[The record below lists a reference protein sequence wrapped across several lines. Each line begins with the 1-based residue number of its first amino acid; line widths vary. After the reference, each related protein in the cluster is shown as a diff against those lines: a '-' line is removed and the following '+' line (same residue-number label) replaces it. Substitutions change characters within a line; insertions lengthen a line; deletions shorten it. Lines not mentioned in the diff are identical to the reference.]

1 MMKFTEKIVVLCAF
15 LLFMTAATASVQKSA
30 DDPQGD
36 VQGISGTVNMPD
48 IDIKK
53 ITYSQADDG
62 SVTITVQVYG
72 SIDPNSVYMFTLN
85 TTKNGEESIYEVYY
99 TKNKDF
105 VYEWYGS
112 ENETELKAIEVI
124 SKNIQDIIN
133 GTFDILQGNILRVQF
148 KLLNSSELPVNLM
161 GLTMFMEYS
170 SEVPSIGMD
179 NATIKFEL
187 PSQNNNQ
194 QNNNQQNQG
203 NNNNKNGFPGFE
215 AAFLIAAISIAALL
229 RRKIL

>member
-1 MMKFTEKIVVLCAF
+1 MMRVAEKMAILCAF
-15 LLFMTAATASVQKSA
+15 LLFLMPATASVQKSV

-36 VQGISGTVNMPD
+36 VQGISGTVNMPN

-53 ITYSQADDG
+53 ITYSQMDDG
-62 SVTITVQVYG
+62 SVTVTLQVYG
-72 SIDPNSVYMFTLN
+72 SIDSNSVYMLTLN
-85 TTKNGEESIYEVYY
+85 TTKNGEETIYNIYY

-112 ENETELKAIEVI
+112 ENETELKAVEVI

-133 GTFDILQGNILRVQF
+133 STFDILQGNILRIQF

-170 SEVPSIGMD
+170 SEVPTIGMD
-179 NATIKFEL
+179 NATMEFEL

-194 QNNNQQNQG
+194 QNNQQNQG
-203 NNNNKNGFPGFE
+203 NNNKNGFPGFE
-215 AAFLIAAISIAALL
+215 TAFLIAAISIAVLL

>member
-1 MMKFTEKIVVLCAF
+1 MKFTGKLAILCAF
-15 LLFMTAATASVQKSA
+15 LLFLMPATASVQKSV

-36 VQGISGTVNMPD
+36 VQDMMSGTVNMPD

-53 ITYSQADDG
+53 ITYWQTDDG
-62 SVTITVQVYG
+62 SVTITLQVYG
-72 SIDPNSVYMFTLN
+72 SIDSNSIYMIVFN
-85 TTKNGEESIYEVYY
+85 TTDNGKETMYNAYY
-99 TKNKDF
+99 TKNKDLAEMSGF
-105 VYEWYGS
+105 ANESGIEALTSEYTWVTVNGS
-112 ENETELKAIEVI
+112 
-124 SKNIQDIIN
+124 
-133 GTFDILQGNILRVQF
+133 FDIPESKVLRLRF
-148 KLLNSSELPVNLM
+148 NLLNPGESPVNITAMTLFMDISSEI
-161 GLTMFMEYS
+161 
-170 SEVPSIGMD
+170 PSTVGMD
-179 NATIKFEL
+179 YATMEFEL

>member
-1 MMKFTEKIVVLCAF
+1 MMRVAEKMAILCAF
-15 LLFMTAATASVQKSA
+15 LLFLMPAIASVQKSV

-36 VQGISGTVNMPD
+36 VQGISGTVNMPN

-53 ITYSQADDG
+53 ITYSQTDDG
-62 SVTITVQVYG
+62 SVTVTLQVYG
-72 SIDPNSVYMFTLN
+72 SIDSNSVYMLTLN
-85 TTKNGEESIYEVYY
+85 TTKNGEETIYNIYY

-112 ENETELKAIEVI
+112 ENETELKAVEVI

-133 GTFDILQGNILRVQF
+133 STFDILQGNILRIQF

-170 SEVPSIGMD
+170 SEVPTIGMD
-179 NATIKFEL
+179 NATMEFEL

-194 QNNNQQNQG
+194 QNNQQNQG
-203 NNNNKNGFPGFE
+203 NNNKNGFPGFE
-215 AAFLIAAISIAALL
+215 TAFLIAAISIAVLL